1 MWNIATIL
9 SPHKILLLLFI
20 ILVLHEI
27 VCHTLHRGRGNVFC
41 YHSSSSIC
49 TVEASTQNIIL
60 KVK

>member
-27 VCHTLHRGRGNVFC
+27 VCHT
-41 YHSSSSIC
+41 C
-49 TVEASTQNIIL
+49 TGVVVMFSVIIPVPVYVLL
-60 KVK
+60 KQAHKILF